1 MSKKNELKVND
12 YVRINKPGFSGEVYY
27 VESIIDGKDNTIYV
41 VAQKEGTYVQRMK
54 MKVNEITKL

>member
-41 VAQKEGTYVQRMK
+41 VAQKEGT
-54 MKVNEITKL
+54 

>member
-1 MSKKNELKVND
+1 MSDKKEIKVGD
-12 YVRINKPGFSGEVYY
+12 LVSEVYY

-41 VAQKEGTYVQRMK
+41 VAQKEGTYVHRMK